1 MFKWF
6 WTIFSLGAPE
16 WRHWSSCIPAL
27 QEQTKMRVSLSLS
40 EFKITATKQR
50 TKAILIRSK
59 AAKLLTNVYNI
70 DILYKS
76 CRPPHRYVI
85 HNALIS
91 KQRNHVLN
99 KPEFGS
105 HKWSVRIRGCE
116 DVTVHTALWQSSQQP
131 YLKQCFS
138 GMTSTSWNKG
148 AAVIGCL

>member
-1 MFKWF
+1 M
-6 WTIFSLGAPE
+6 
-16 WRHWSSCIPAL
+16 
-27 QEQTKMRVSLSLS
+27 
-40 EFKITATKQR
+40 
-50 TKAILIRSK
+50 IRSK

-70 DILYKS
+70 DVLYKS

-116 DVTVHTALWQSSQQP
+116 DVKCTLPPGRAHSSLIYIENSPSKLKFRNTSFSVRKNPLVKHFRKSQSKFPKNFHFRENRQKVKCCPTP
-131 YLKQCFS
+131 YSRRSKTF
-138 GMTSTSWNKG
+138 
-148 AAVIGCL
+148 